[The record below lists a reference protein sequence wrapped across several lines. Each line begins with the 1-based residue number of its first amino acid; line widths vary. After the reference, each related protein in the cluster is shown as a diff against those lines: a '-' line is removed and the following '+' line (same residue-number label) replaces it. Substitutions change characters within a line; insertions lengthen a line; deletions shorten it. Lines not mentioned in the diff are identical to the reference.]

1 MLRDVFYYGE
11 KPNAHPREK
20 YATSIEDARSQ
31 CTTEHFWIINEYC
44 DYRSFDW
51 DFDFEFLP
59 DEDVWAEE
67 HNNVWPSQ
75 HQKDSGKW
83 LCPKQY
89 SDIVV
94 YRADVIVKR
103 KNEKNSNW
111 VLLDSVRITK
121 FDFSWHPDVTSPP
134 YIYQFGTIVDKEDGP
149 KYAHP
154 EATDGVI
161 IYLQRMDVATS
172 KIIPKYFIETTLEDL
187 VKDHSNEIFWAIQ
200 KNIDYTSF
208 NFDWRPEI
216 VNVQWE
222 NEYVY
227 VFGSI
232 ESEITQT
239 YFVNSK
245 MYFKGYT
252 DYKFVHVEELTE
264 KYLATLFKKSDM
276 FFVDRSNN
284 KSQERFEKLKQRFP
298 TIQKTRYLNS
308 WVDTI
313 SRCINRSTTELC
325 WILNSEVDYADF
337 DFEYYPNPWQMKM
350 VHVFGTQWSHWGN
363 TYLVN
368 RDTFIE
374 KTKYVKQIEHIDILN
389 FVKTKR
395 TRSVDRLYDIVLI
408 GHGNKHD
415 IKYDY
420 YVEYENSYLN
430 TFKKIL
436 DILPE
441 KREHH
446 VWVLSSI
453 CDYSRFDFTYIC
465 DPYTKTQLHVFPT
478 NHQKFGDT
486 FLVDVNKLRELI
498 AEMTSLESYEKVNYN
513 QHQRV
518 NRLPA
523 PIVNVS
529 DDTHCDSLDI
539 DYDFPYVVLQ
549 TEDIPLVDTEPMSL
563 WDSESKII
571 KVLSEGATQIIV
583 PKEAKTYVK
592 KELYDY
598 PYIKKSDKLA
608 KSKPLDIIFFSNGE
622 SIADKNYEHL
632 LNITKNLPNKV
643 RRIDGVDG
651 RVKSQHAAANSSETS
666 WYFLV
671 NAKLKVSSKFN
682 FNWQPDRLQIAK
694 HYIFRATNPVNGLV
708 YGHQA
713 IVANN
718 KRLTLNNNGV
728 GLDFTMDSEHEVV
741 DINSG
746 IALYNTNEWDTW
758 RTAFRECIKLKKSGT
773 SENNERLHAWLTMG
787 IGEFAQYSLQ
797 GARHAI
803 EYYEE
808 VSGDFDKLRL
818 SYDWGWLRT
827 YYQNKYK
834 S

>member
-1 MLRDVFYYGE
+1 
-11 KPNAHPREK
+11 
-20 YATSIEDARSQ
+20 
-31 CTTEHFWIINEYC
+31 
-44 DYRSFDW
+44 
-51 DFDFEFLP
+51 
-59 DEDVWAEE
+59 
-67 HNNVWPSQ
+67 
-75 HQKDSGKW
+75 
-83 LCPKQY
+83 
-89 SDIVV
+89 
-94 YRADVIVKR
+94 
-103 KNEKNSNW
+103 
-111 VLLDSVRITK
+111 
-121 FDFSWHPDVTSPP
+121 
-134 YIYQFGTIVDKEDGP
+134 
-149 KYAHP
+149 
-154 EATDGVI
+154 
-161 IYLQRMDVATS
+161 
-172 KIIPKYFIETTLEDL
+172 
-187 VKDHSNEIFWAIQ
+187 
-200 KNIDYTSF
+200 
-208 NFDWRPEI
+208 
-216 VNVQWE
+216 
-222 NEYVY
+222 
-227 VFGSI
+227 
-232 ESEITQT
+232 
-239 YFVNSK
+239 
-245 MYFKGYT
+245 
-252 DYKFVHVEELTE
+252 
-264 KYLATLFKKSDM
+264 
-276 FFVDRSNN
+276 
-284 KSQERFEKLKQRFP
+284 
-298 TIQKTRYLNS
+298 
-308 WVDTI
+308 
-313 SRCINRSTTELC
+313 
-325 WILNSEVDYADF
+325 
-337 DFEYYPNPWQMKM
+337 
-350 VHVFGTQWSHWGN
+350 
-363 TYLVN
+363 
-368 RDTFIE
+368 
-374 KTKYVKQIEHIDILN
+374 
-389 FVKTKR
+389 
-395 TRSVDRLYDIVLI
+395 
-408 GHGNKHD
+408 
-415 IKYDY
+415 
-420 YVEYENSYLN
+420 
-430 TFKKIL
+430 
-436 DILPE
+436 
-441 KREHH
+441 
-446 VWVLSSI
+446 
-453 CDYSRFDFTYIC
+453 
-465 DPYTKTQLHVFPT
+465 
-478 NHQKFGDT
+478 
-486 FLVDVNKLRELI
+486 
-498 AEMTSLESYEKVNYN
+498 
-513 QHQRV
+513 V

-529 DDTHCDSLDI
+529 DDTHCGSLDI

-549 TEDIPLVDTEPMSL
+549 TEDIPVVDTEPMSL

-651 RVKSQHAAANSSETS
+651 RVKSQHAAANTSETS

-773 SENNERLHAWLTMG
+773 SENNERLHTWLTTG

-808 VSGDFDKLRL
+808 VDGDFDKLRL

>member
-20 YATSIEDARSQ
+20 HATSLQDAKSQ
-31 CTTEHFWIINEYC
+31 STTEHFWIVNEHC
-44 DYRSFDW
+44 DYYNFDW
-51 DFDFEFLP
+51 DWDFEFLP
-59 DEDVWAEE
+59 DEDLWSEE
-67 HNNVWPSQ
+67 HNNVWPSF
-75 HQKDSGKW
+75 HQKDSGTW
-83 LCPKQY
+83 LCSSGP
-89 SDIVV
+89 SEVII
-94 YRADVIVKR
+94 YRNDVAPIGLKSEIGKNWIYR
-103 KNEKNSNW
+103 KNF
-111 VLLDSVRITK
+111 DITTI
-121 FDFSWHPDVTSPP
+121 DFSWRPEASLPP
-134 YIYQFGTIVDKEDGP
+134 LIYQWANNGPLYIVP
-149 KYAHP
+149 N
-154 EATDGVI
+154 ATEVKLMEYTNKD
-161 IYLQRMDVATS
+161 L
-172 KIIPKYFIETTLEDL
+172 IPRYEIKTTLEDL
-187 VKDHSNEIFWAIQ
+187 IQEHIDEVFWALNSDLNYDKFNFSWTPNEENFMHINAFGTELSKDIQ
-200 KNIDYTSF
+200 IYYVNGPLYKLGFKQYNYITNKDINIDHNLDMFY
-208 NFDWRPEI
+208 
-216 VNVQWE
+216 
-222 NEYVY
+222 
-227 VFGSI
+227 I
-232 ESEITQT
+232 ERLLDNKDR
-239 YFVNSK
+239 Y
-245 MYFKGYT
+245 
-252 DYKFVHVEELTE
+252 EEL
-264 KYLATLFKKSDM
+264 KS
-276 FFVDRSNN
+276 
-284 KSQERFEKLKQRFP
+284 RFP
-298 TIQKTRYLNS
+298 KLQRTRYLNS

-313 SRCINRSTTELC
+313 NRCCTKSQTKLF
-325 WILNSEVDYADF
+325 WVLNSEIDYTNFKF
-337 DFEYYPNPWQMKM
+337 DFYPSRWQIEM

-368 RDTFIE
+368 RETFEE
-374 KTKYVKQIEHIDILN
+374 KTKYIKQIEHIDILN

-395 TRSVDRLYDIVLI
+395 TRAVDRLYDTVLI
-408 GHGNKHD
+408 EHGNKHNMEC
-415 IKYDY
+415 DY
-420 YVEYENSYLN
+420 YVEYENSYVT
-430 TFKKIL
+430 TFNKML
-436 DILPE
+436 EILPE

-465 DPYTKTQLHVFPT
+465 DPYTKNQLHVFPS

-498 AEMTSLESYEKVNYN
+498 DEMHSLENYEKVNYN

-529 DDTHCDSLDI
+529 NDTHCDSIDI

-549 TEDIPLVDTEPMSL
+549 TEDIPVIDSEPMSL
-563 WDSESKII
+563 WEPESKII
-571 KVLSEGATQIIV
+571 KVLSEGATQVIV
-583 PKEAKTYVK
+583 PREAKEYVK

-643 RRIDGVDG
+643 SRIDGVDG
-651 RVKSQHAAANSSETS
+651 RVKSQHAAANNSDTA

-682 FNWQPDRLQIAK
+682 FNWQPDRLQIPK

-713 IVANN
+713 MVANN
-718 KRLTLNNNGV
+718 KRLTLANNGV

-741 DINSG
+741 DMNSG

-758 RTAFRECIKLKKSGT
+758 RTAFRECIKLKNSGT
-773 SENNERLHAWLTMG
+773 SENSERLHAWLTTG

-797 GARHAI
+797 GAKHAI

-808 VSGDFDKLRL
+808 VNGDFDKLRL
-818 SYDWGWLRT
+818 SYDWDWLRT

>member
-1 MLRDVFYYGE
+1 MLRDVFYYSE

-20 YATSIEDARSQ
+20 HATSLQDAKSQ
-31 CTTEHFWIINEYC
+31 STTEHFWIINEYC
-44 DYRSFDW
+44 DYRNFDW
-51 DFDFEFLP
+51 DWDFEFLP
-59 DEDVWAEE
+59 DEDIWSEE
-67 HNNVWPSQ
+67 HNNVWPSF
-75 HQKDSGKW
+75 HQKDSGTW
-83 LCPKQY
+83 LC
-89 SDIVV
+89 S
-94 YRADVIVKR
+94 
-103 KNEKNSNW
+103 S
-111 VLLDSVRITK
+111 
-121 FDFSWHPDVTSPP
+121 
-134 YIYQFGTIVDKEDGP
+134 GP
-149 KYAHP
+149 S
-154 EATDGVI
+154 EVI
-161 IYLQRMDVATS
+161 IYRNDVSPIRLKTEMGKNWIYHKNFDISTFDFGWRPGKTPLIYQWANNGPLYIVPNATEVKLMEYNNS
-172 KIIPKYFIETTLEDL
+172 DAIPRYEIKTTLEDL
-187 VKDHSNEIFWAIQ
+187 IQEHIDEVFWALNSDLNYDKFNFSWRPNEENFMHVNAFGTELSKDIQ
-200 KNIDYTSF
+200 IYYVNGPLYNLGFNQYNYITDKDINIDHNLDMFY
-208 NFDWRPEI
+208 
-216 VNVQWE
+216 
-222 NEYVY
+222 
-227 VFGSI
+227 I
-232 ESEITQT
+232 ERLVDNKDR
-239 YFVNSK
+239 Y
-245 MYFKGYT
+245 
-252 DYKFVHVEELTE
+252 EEL
-264 KYLATLFKKSDM
+264 KS
-276 FFVDRSNN
+276 
-284 KSQERFEKLKQRFP
+284 RFP
-298 TIQKTRYLNS
+298 KLQRTRYLSS

-313 SRCINRSTTELC
+313 NRCCNKSNTKLF
-325 WILNSEVDYADF
+325 WVLNSEIDYTDFKF
-337 DFEYYPNPWQMKM
+337 DFYPSRWQIEM

-368 RDTFIE
+368 RDIFEE
-374 KTKYVKQIEHIDILN
+374 KTKYIKQIEHIDILN

-395 TRSVDRLYDIVLI
+395 TRAVDRLYDTVLI

-415 IKYDY
+415 MKCDY
-420 YVEYENSYLN
+420 YVEYETSYLN
-430 TFKKIL
+430 TFKKML
-436 DILPE
+436 EILPE

-465 DPYTKTQLHVFPT
+465 DPYTKTQLHVFPS

-529 DDTHCDSLDI
+529 NDTHCDSLAVV
-539 DYDFPYVVLQ
+539 YDFPYIVLQ
-549 TEDIPLVDTEPMSL
+549 TENIPVVDSEPMSL

-571 KVLSEGATQIIV
+571 KVLSEGATQVIV
-583 PKEAKTYVK
+583 PREAKEYVK

-643 RRIDGVDG
+643 SRIDGVIG
-651 RVKSQHAAANSSETS
+651 RVKSQHAAANNSDTA

-682 FNWQPDRLQIAK
+682 FNWQPDRLQIPK

-713 IVANN
+713 MVANN
-718 KRLTLNNNGV
+718 KRLTLANNGV

-758 RTAFRECIKLKKSGT
+758 RTAFRECIKLKNSGT
-773 SENNERLHAWLTMG
+773 SENSERLHIWLTTG

-797 GARHAI
+797 GAKHAI

-808 VSGDFDKLRL
+808 VNGDFDKLRL

>member
-1 MLRDVFYYGE
+1 
-11 KPNAHPREK
+11 
-20 YATSIEDARSQ
+20 
-31 CTTEHFWIINEYC
+31 
-44 DYRSFDW
+44 
-51 DFDFEFLP
+51 
-59 DEDVWAEE
+59 
-67 HNNVWPSQ
+67 
-75 HQKDSGKW
+75 
-83 LCPKQY
+83 
-89 SDIVV
+89 
-94 YRADVIVKR
+94 
-103 KNEKNSNW
+103 
-111 VLLDSVRITK
+111 
-121 FDFSWHPDVTSPP
+121 
-134 YIYQFGTIVDKEDGP
+134 
-149 KYAHP
+149 
-154 EATDGVI
+154 
-161 IYLQRMDVATS
+161 
-172 KIIPKYFIETTLEDL
+172 
-187 VKDHSNEIFWAIQ
+187 
-200 KNIDYTSF
+200 
-208 NFDWRPEI
+208 
-216 VNVQWE
+216 
-222 NEYVY
+222 
-227 VFGSI
+227 
-232 ESEITQT
+232 
-239 YFVNSK
+239 
-245 MYFKGYT
+245 
-252 DYKFVHVEELTE
+252 
-264 KYLATLFKKSDM
+264 LATLFKKSDI

-368 RDTFIE
+368 RETFIE

-420 YVEYENSYLN
+420 YVEYENNYLN
-430 TFKKIL
+430 TFKKML
-436 DILPE
+436 DMLPE

-465 DPYTKTQLHVFPT
+465 DPYTKTQLHVFPA

-498 AEMTSLESYEKVNYN
+498 TEMTSLESYIKVNYN

-523 PIVNVS
+523 PIVNVT

-539 DYDFPYVVLQ
+539 DYDFPYVILQ
-549 TEDIPLVDTEPMSL
+549 TEDIPVVDTEPMSL
-563 WDSESKII
+563 WDNESKII

-622 SIADKNYEHL
+622 SIADKNYEYL

-651 RVKSQHAAANSSETS
+651 RVKSQHAAANTSETS

-758 RTAFRECIKLKKSGT
+758 RTAFRECVKLKKSGT
-773 SENNERLHAWLTMG
+773 SENNERLHAWLTTG

-808 VSGDFDKLRL
+808 VDGDFDKLRL